1 MEYFLCLVLFGI
13 GMYALLVKR
22 NLLKIIIGIA
32 LMGYSVNLLFILA
45 GYRAGGE
52 APLVHEG
59 MGIAPFVDPLA
70 QALVLVTI
78 VVGLAVTILLAALAI
93 RLHEKYGTFDITE
106 IRRLKG

>member
-1 MEYFLCLVLFGI
+1 MEYFLCLVLFGV

-32 LMGYSVNLLFILA
+32 LMGYSVNLLFVLA

-52 APLVHEG
+52 APILHDG
-59 MGIAPFVDPLA
+59 TGAQMAVDPLA

-78 VVGLAVTILLAALAI
+78 IIGLAVTILLAALAI
-93 RLHEKYGTFDITE
+93 RLHEKYGTFDISE